1 MAAGRRN
8 EGGEAPLPPHRRHA
22 EEGEK
27 EDTPWNSW
35 LKVGGVNSPEPP
47 PFSVSFRL
55 HLRHGHPRRERV
67 PVAPE
72 D

>member
-22 EEGEK
+22 EGGEK

-35 LKVGGVNSPEPP
+35 LKVGGVNSPNPLLFLSASGSTCGMGIP
-47 PFSVSFRL
+47 GANACR
-55 HLRHGHPRRERV
+55 
-67 PVAPE
+67 
-72 D
+72 